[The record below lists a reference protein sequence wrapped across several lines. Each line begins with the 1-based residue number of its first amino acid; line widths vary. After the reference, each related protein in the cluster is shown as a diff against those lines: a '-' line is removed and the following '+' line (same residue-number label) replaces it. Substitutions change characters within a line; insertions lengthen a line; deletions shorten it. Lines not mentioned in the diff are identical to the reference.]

1 MLALHTSLLL
11 PDFPL
16 VTGETSRLSSLFHMT
31 TCAATKQTRV
41 THSPKK
47 KQQETPVVGDM
58 WRVCATVG
66 ESKTQTQTCEWRI
79 CHHHDSEEGNAYVA
93 VVFFFFVTL
102 TFVHLT
108 ELER

>member
-31 TCAATKQTRV
+31 TCAATKRV
-41 THSPKK
+41 SLTALKK
-47 KQQETPVVGDM
+47 KQQETPVVGDK

-79 CHHHDSEEGNAYVA
+79 CHHHDSEKGNAYFA
-93 VVFFFFVTL
+93 VVFFFFL
-102 TFVHLT
+102 
-108 ELER
+108 